1 MDKQINSEYLLIVR
15 KHLDEIRME
24 MGNKPQFSLII
35 SAHDSSVEI
44 DEISGF
50 ACLAGVT
57 EELERC
63 ASTLLNNYV
72 GRIMLED
79 VIKGKAGKISR
90 YKTATAN
97 LDDKTLEMLE
107 NTAQNYIYK
116 DEEGGL
122 HIQGVGIKHIIALWE
137 EIKKNKNKH

>member
-50 ACLAGVT
+50 ACLAGIT
-57 EELERC
+57 GSGLAQLC
-63 ASTLLNNYV
+63 V
-72 GRIMLED
+72 GLC
-79 VIKGKAGKISR
+79 VGKI
-90 YKTATAN
+90 APN
-97 LDDKTLEMLE
+97 PC
-107 NTAQNYIYK
+107 
-116 DEEGGL
+116 
-122 HIQGVGIKHIIALWE
+122 
-137 EIKKNKNKH
+137 

>member
-50 ACLAGVT
+50 ACLAGIT
-57 EELERC
+57 EELEKC
-63 ASTLLNNYV
+63 ASTLLNNDV
-72 GRIMLED
+72 GRIILET

-90 YKTATAN
+90 YKTAN
-97 LDDKTLEMLE
+97 IDDKTLDMLV
-107 NTAQNYIYK
+107 NAAQNYIYE

-137 EIKKNKNKH
+137 EIKKNRNKQ